1 VIYPGAVHPA
11 LTLLIYALAV
21 ARATVLVTEDRITEA
36 PRTWALAR
44 LRERDWRPFR
54 AVYRRYSASVEAQRA
69 ADWQDEEVNARVD
82 AEAAELDALGKAT
95 EESAGTGYLSYLLT
109 CPWCVSFW
117 LALPAVVVWWNWP
130 TSPWSLGPAILLA
143 FSMIT
148 GKLSQ
153 IGG

>member
-1 VIYPGAVHPA
+1 MIYPGGVHPA

-21 ARATVLVTEDRITEA
+21 ARGSVLVTEDRITEA
-36 PRTWALAR
+36 PRAWLLAR
-44 LRERDWRPFR
+44 LEDRDWRAFR
-54 AVYRRYSASVEAQRA
+54 RLARQYSRNVKAQQD
-69 ADWQDEEVNARVD
+69 ADHADEELNARVD
-82 AEAAELDALGKAT
+82 AEALALDALGKAT
-95 EESAGTGYLSYLLT
+95 EERAGKGYLSYLLT
-109 CPWCVSFW
+109 CQWCVSIW

-130 TSPWSLGPAILLA
+130 HEPWSLGVAIAFA